1 MEKDSRDQ
9 GTWGTIGRK
18 EKNERLWD
26 YMIIIFNN
34 LLNKRTGFTFFRVLQ
49 GTVLGTKYEITWV
62 VKLDAIRN
70 NLSYIKLEWG
80 CAFPSWKPR

>member
-1 MEKDSRDQ
+1 MRNHWKKR
-9 GTWGTIGRK
+9 
-18 EKNERLWD
+18 KNERLWD

-34 LLNKRTGFTFFRVLQ
+34 LLNKKTGFTFFHVLQ

-70 NLSYIKLEWG
+70 NLSYIKLE
-80 CAFPSWKPR
+80 